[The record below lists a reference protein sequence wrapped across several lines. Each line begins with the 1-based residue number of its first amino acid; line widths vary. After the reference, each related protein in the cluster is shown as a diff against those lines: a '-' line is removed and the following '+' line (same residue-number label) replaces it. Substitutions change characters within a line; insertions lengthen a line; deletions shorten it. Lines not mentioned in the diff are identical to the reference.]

1 MGKFSLK
8 SQTGDLTQGVI
19 WKQIV
24 LFAIPMLLG
33 NIFQILYN
41 TVDSVVV
48 GNYVGDAA
56 LAAVGASSA
65 IINLLV
71 SLFSG
76 LSTGAGIIIA
86 RYFGARDRTSLRASV
101 HTSMVLCIILGAIIS
116 LIGVISAP
124 PLLRLIN
131 TPPDVFPG
139 AVLYLR
145 IIFGGVLPM
154 MIYNM
159 GAGVLRAVGDSKTPL
174 YYLIFTSLLNIVLD
188 LAFVLLFHM
197 GVEGVAIATV
207 IAQGCSALLVLRQLF
222 TTPEDYSMTLKEC
235 HITPYVFTDVLKLGL
250 PSGLQNAIISVS
262 NIVVQGHINSFGTTA
277 MAGCAAYD
285 KIDAFCGLLVISF
298 SMAITTFVSQN
309 IGAEKYDRVHKGT
322 LVSLG
327 LCEGVVLCVVIFVNL
342 AGRQLLG
349 LFNSNPEVIQY
360 GYTML
365 QVLSVG
371 YFFLTVAQM
380 LAGVLRGA
388 GNSFTPMIISVGNMC
403 VLRVVWLSVVMPMY
417 HNILLLFFGY
427 TLTWFTTGLCMFLY
441 YKKANWLLR

>member
-86 RYFGARDRTSLRASV
+86 RHFGARDRTSLRASV

-154 MIYNM
+154 MITRTN
-159 GAGVLRAVGDSKTPL
+159 
-174 YYLIFTSLLNIVLD
+174 
-188 LAFVLLFHM
+188 
-197 GVEGVAIATV
+197 
-207 IAQGCSALLVLRQLF
+207 SA
-222 TTPEDYSMTLKEC
+222 M
-235 HITPYVFTDVLKLGL
+235 
-250 PSGLQNAIISVS
+250 
-262 NIVVQGHINSFGTTA
+262 
-277 MAGCAAYD
+277 
-285 KIDAFCGLLVISF
+285 
-298 SMAITTFVSQN
+298 
-309 IGAEKYDRVHKGT
+309 
-322 LVSLG
+322 
-327 LCEGVVLCVVIFVNL
+327 
-342 AGRQLLG
+342 
-349 LFNSNPEVIQY
+349 
-360 GYTML
+360 
-365 QVLSVG
+365 
-371 YFFLTVAQM
+371 
-380 LAGVLRGA
+380 
-388 GNSFTPMIISVGNMC
+388 
-403 VLRVVWLSVVMPMY
+403 
-417 HNILLLFFGY
+417 
-427 TLTWFTTGLCMFLY
+427 
-441 YKKANWLLR
+441 